1 MYKFNDYLTEATKQW
16 LGFDS
21 LPVAMNPELRRFL
34 NRLEK
39 VADSESI
46 YIEPKYDFRRAK
58 TRLVIKVTD
67 KTALPKIVSHKSLV
81 GYGFSPSGDKYV
93 TSKLV
98 NISLTPSG
106 GIRGTGKLPRKGEA
120 VTIPSTAEQE
130 KGSIEYFSAMF
141 KNRKTDLK
149 KISDAVG
156 YPFSA
161 EWMHNFEQ
169 QYSAFSS
176 NMGTGFSKHKI
187 YLDSERNDSNILFAL
202 AKKFG
207 LTDLKDNWNPADVW
221 IMSLNRAQIIRQ
233 TTDITTLEEYNAW
246 LASKY
251 EDKEIIGVSL
261 KKVSASKTG
270 KFETVSSVDLP
281 DVDVKVSRVLFDP
294 FQKNFILETSGNITG
309 FNIRVGY
316 KAATVSR
323 DSDIRIYLEGR
334 QKGSQVQLGA
344 ISAQLFPK
352 LALENGYDIPSDKVK
367 IMNDPMKYLNTTLP
381 RLLKD
386 PAVEDKV
393 SPFPESEIALKAGAF
408 LTYYLEILL
417 ESNPD
422 ILKSCYYSS
431 TKVNDF
437 SSIHCK
443 LY

>member
-1 MYKFNDYLTEATKQW
+1 MYKFNEYLTEATKQW
-16 LGFDS
+16 LGFEH
-21 LPVAMNPELRRFL
+21 LPRTMNPELKRFFRKL
-34 NRLEK
+34 KK
-39 VADSESI
+39 VADAEVI
-46 YIEPKYDFRRAK
+46 YIEPRYDFRTARK
-58 TRLVIKVTD
+58 QLVIKITD
-67 KTALPKIVSHKSLV
+67 KAAIAQLAVNKDLL
-81 GYGFSPSGDKYV
+81 GYGFSPKGDKYV
-93 TSKLV
+93 SSKLV
-98 NISLTPSG
+98 NVALTPSG

-120 VTIPSTAEQE
+120 VTIPTTAEQE
-130 KGSIEYFSAMF
+130 KGTIEYFSAMF
-141 KNRKTDLK
+141 KNKRTDLK
-149 KISDAVG
+149 KISEAVG
-156 YPFSA
+156 YEFTP

-169 QYSAFSS
+169 QYRAFSS
-176 NMGTGFSKHKI
+176 NMGTEFSKHKI

-207 LTDLKDNWNPADVW
+207 LTDLKDNWNPADIW

-233 TTDITTLEEYNAW
+233 TKDITTLEEFNAW
-246 LASKY
+246 LAGKY

-270 KFETVSSVDLP
+270 KFETVSTVDLP

-316 KAATVSR
+316 KAATVSK

-443 LY
+443 LS

>member
-1 MYKFNDYLTEATKQW
+1 MHNFNEYLTEATKQW

-21 LPVAMNPELRRFL
+21 LPSAMNPELRRFL
-34 NRLEK
+34 NRLQK
-39 VADSESI
+39 VADAESI
-46 YIEPKYDFRRAK
+46 YIEPKYDFRKAK
-58 TRLVIKVTD
+58 SRLLIKVTD
-67 KTALPKIVSHKSLV
+67 KSALPKIISNKSLV
-81 GYGFSPSGDKYV
+81 GYGFSPSGDKYI

-98 NISLTPSG
+98 NIALTPSG

-141 KNRKTDLK
+141 NNKKTDLK

-161 EWMHNFEQ
+161 DWMHNFEQ
-169 QYSAFSS
+169 QYSAFSK
-176 NMGTGFSKHKI
+176 NMGTGFARHKI
-187 YLDSERNDSNILFAL
+187 YLDSEKNDSNILFVL

-221 IMSLNRAQIIRQ
+221 IMSLNKAQIVSQ
-233 TTDITTLEEYNAW
+233 TKNITSLLEFNAW
-246 LASKY
+246 LADKY
-251 EDKEIIGVSL
+251 ESKEIVGVSL
-261 KKVSASKTG
+261 KKISANKSG
-270 KFETVSSVDLP
+270 KFQTVSSVDLP

-294 FQKNFILETSGNITG
+294 FQKNFILETDGNITG

-323 DSDIRIYLEGR
+323 DSDIRVYLEGR
-334 QKGSQVQLGA
+334 QRGAAVQLGA

-352 LALENGYDIPSDKVK
+352 LALDNGYDIPSDKTK

-386 PAVEDKV
+386 SAVVDKV
-393 SPFPESEIALKAGAF
+393 SPFPDSEIALKAGAF

-431 TKVNDF
+431 TKTNDF